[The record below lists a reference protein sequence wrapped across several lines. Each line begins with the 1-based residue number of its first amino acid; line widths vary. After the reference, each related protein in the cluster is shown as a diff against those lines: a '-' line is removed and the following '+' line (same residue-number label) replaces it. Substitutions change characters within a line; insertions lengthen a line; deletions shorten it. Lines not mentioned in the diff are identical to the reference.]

1 MIYAVIPLRQSFLKF
16 ATVISGAETFEAVD
30 DNRFVLFFYFFLDF
44 FYNCLGFA
52 CYNKGNNEPV
62 NSLSS

>member
-44 FYNCLGFA
+44 FYNCLG
-52 CYNKGNNEPV
+52 YNKGNNEPID
-62 NSLSS
+62 SLLF